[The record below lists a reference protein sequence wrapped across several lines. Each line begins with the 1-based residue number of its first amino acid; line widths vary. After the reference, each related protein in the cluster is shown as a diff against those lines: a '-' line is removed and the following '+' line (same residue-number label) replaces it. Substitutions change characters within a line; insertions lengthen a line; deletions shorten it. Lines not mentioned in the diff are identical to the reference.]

1 MRGGTG
7 PKLAEAAAPD
17 VRALDVRSNSSKS
30 W

>member
-7 PKLAEAAAPD
+7 PKLAAAAAPD
-17 VRALDVRSNSSKS
+17 VRALDVRSNSIS